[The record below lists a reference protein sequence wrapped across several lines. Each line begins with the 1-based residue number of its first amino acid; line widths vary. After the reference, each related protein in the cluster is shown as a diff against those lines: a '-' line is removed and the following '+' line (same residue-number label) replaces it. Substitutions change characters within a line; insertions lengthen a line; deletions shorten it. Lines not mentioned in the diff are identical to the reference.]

1 MERRFQDTYD
11 QMGGETHEGESSEP
25 AFSMELVR
33 EFLQRHFTI
42 ENEIHVLQQD
52 KAALRDEFKAKGLDL
67 KTINAAIAIAKKRQT
82 VHVSMATLEEL
93 IIEVENRLP
102 APEN

>member
-1 MERRFQDTYD
+1 MERRFQDVYD
-11 QMGGETHEGESSEP
+11 QMGSGPQEAESSEP

-42 ENEIHVLQQD
+42 ENEIHILQQD
-52 KAALRDEFKAKGLDL
+52 KAALRDEFKEKGLDL

-82 VHVSMATLEEL
+82 VRVSMETLEEL

-102 APEN
+102 APEH